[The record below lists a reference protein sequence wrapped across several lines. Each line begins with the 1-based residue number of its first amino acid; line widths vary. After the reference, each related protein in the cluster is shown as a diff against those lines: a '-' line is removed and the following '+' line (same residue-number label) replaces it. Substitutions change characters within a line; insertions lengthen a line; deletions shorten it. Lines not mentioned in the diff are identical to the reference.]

1 MKIVNKWFKET
12 VDYVDKNTELTV
24 KVRDKNMSSIALV
37 GKIGELTYINLD
49 INFGDRG
56 MYECGGTISYQGY
69 DDNPTNILGI
79 LKTVKTEKELI
90 ELIEESIATANKL
103 SQSIHQLE
111 KEWNE

>member
-37 GKIGELTYINLD
+37 GKIGELTYLDLD

-69 DDNPTNILGI
+69 DDNPTDILEVR
-79 LKTVKTEKELI
+79 KFVKTEKEVITLI
-90 ELIEESIATANKL
+90 DKSIDTASKLIITL
-103 SQSIHQLE
+103 RQLE
-111 KEWNE
+111 REWNT